1 MTLPNDLQE
10 NSSAV
15 QKRYM
20 KKRICDISNEMIYDE
35 NMKTLLSKMRG
46 HVSDVLKHRIQAL
59 NDFKRMNS
67 ERDSLALLVALQ
79 NQAFNY
85 HSQKEQWQ
93 ALEKAVMRLY
103 LISQGKTESCQVYM
117 DHHENSMQVITHIGG
132 KLLAYTSLVDSHL
145 KAKWRDHKTATA
157 YEIEKSG
164 FGIYLWLWLSLFWQ
178 NYKRSQKPKYPR
190 DEILAT
196 KNSPSNLH
204 RYSQMEG
211 VAFVTKVKQT

>member
-85 HSQKEQWQ
+85 HSQKEQ
-93 ALEKAVMRLY
+93 
-103 LISQGKTESCQVYM
+103 
-117 DHHENSMQVITHIGG
+117 
-132 KLLAYTSLVDSHL
+132 
-145 KAKWRDHKTATA
+145 
-157 YEIEKSG
+157 
-164 FGIYLWLWLSLFWQ
+164 
-178 NYKRSQKPKYPR
+178 
-190 DEILAT
+190 
-196 KNSPSNLH
+196 
-204 RYSQMEG
+204 
-211 VAFVTKVKQT
+211 